1 MKREFLEELLP
12 ADMEGRKE
20 IVDKIMAENGED
32 VEKAKAKQVKD
43 IEQERDNLKGKLDEA
58 NSKNE
63 ELKGQIKDKDE
74 TIKGL
79 EESVGNE
86 EEMKAQL
93 EAYKEKEKKAEEER
107 KQEQIE
113 EGLKARFEN
122 VTDGA
127 EFVNEFTKEGA
138 YNNFKEALDN
148 PENKGKGDKEI
159 YQALMKGNEGWLKQP
174 QNFPDMSGMGSP
186 DVDMTAVEKYKA
198 MSLQDQMKWAN
209 ENPEQFA
216 EIKKAL

>member
-12 ADMEGRKE
+12 SDMEGRKE

>member
-1 MKREFLEELLP
+1 MNRKFLEELLP
-12 ADMEGRKE
+12 EDLEGRKE
-20 IVDKIMAENGED
+20 IVDKIMNENGDD

-138 YNNFKEALDN
+138 YNNFKQALDS

-186 DVDMTAVEKYKA
+186 DVDMTAVVKYKA
-198 MSLQDQMKWAN
+198 MSVNEQMKWAN

>member
-198 MSLQDQMKWAN
+198 MSLQVRMKWAN

>member
-12 ADMEGRKE
+12 AEMEGRKE

>member
-198 MSLQDQMKWAN
+198 MSLQDRMKWAN

>member
-1 MKREFLEELLP
+1 MNRKFLEELLP
-12 ADMEGRKE
+12 EDMEGRKE

-138 YNNFKEALDN
+138 YKNFKEALDN

>member
-12 ADMEGRKE
+12 SDMEGRKE

-43 IEQERDNLKGKLDEA
+43 IEQERDNLKGKLNEA

>member
-1 MKREFLEELLP
+1 M
-12 ADMEGRKE
+12 
-20 IVDKIMAENGED
+20 
-32 VEKAKAKQVKD
+32 
-43 IEQERDNLKGKLDEA
+43 
-58 NSKNE
+58 
-63 ELKGQIKDKDE
+63 
-74 TIKGL
+74 
-79 EESVGNE
+79 
-86 EEMKAQL
+86 
-93 EAYKEKEKKAEEER
+93 
-107 KQEQIE
+107 
-113 EGLKARFEN
+113 
-122 VTDGA
+122 
-127 EFVNEFTKEGA
+127 NEFTKEGA

>member
-86 EEMKAQL
+86 EEMKAQI